1 MTRDEMTDEEYR
13 KMIKKENFNYHMRI
27 ALAIITMAILVITE
41 FAFGI
46 YLYKHGFSVGRIF
59 AVCIGWFF
67 AYIILVVSLFLTIS
81 VTKST
86 IYDVKKHDSKFSRS
100 DLSLI
105 IYLIGQTILL
115 GGGSQFLFWY
125 FAFK

>member
-1 MTRDEMTDEEYR
+1 MTRKEMSDDEYR
-13 KMIKKENFNYHMRI
+13 KMIKKENFHYHMRV

-67 AYIILVVSLFLTIS
+67 AYIILVVCLFLSIGLTKAIFDEIKS
-81 VTKST
+81 VNGKLS
-86 IYDVKKHDSKFSRS
+86 S
-100 DLSLI
+100 DEWRII
-105 IYLIGQTILL
+105 IYMVGISILMV
-115 GGGSQFLFWY
+115 GGSQFLFWY